1 MAQIAKKSNH
11 LNSQIK
17 RLYLEWLLYGV
28 LAAICLALLELTQ
41 MFSFLGI
48 QLIFLKILDSINHY
62 RILRVGL
69 DGEKEVFELI
79 NRLPK
84 SYKILT
90 DVKIVSGNKSSQI
103 DFVII
108 GRNGLFIME
117 AKNMRGI
124 IRGRE
129 TDKMLKKTKLGKSK
143 DRYVSEIYNPILQ
156 ILGHKKG
163 IDSFLASRGHSY
175 RAIPILYFS
184 GEGKFEVE
192 SEKVK
197 IIDQPVLVID
207 YIKRHEQDNIS
218 DFVQNK
224 IIADLKAIGND

>member
-1 MAQIAKKSNH
+1 MAQIVKKSNH
-11 LNSQIK
+11 LSSQIK
-17 RLYLEWLLYGV
+17 SLYLEWFVYGV
-28 LAAICLALLELTQ
+28 LTVICVVLLEVTQ
-41 MFSFLGI
+41 MFSFLGL
-48 QLIFLKILDSINHY
+48 QLIFLKILGSMNNY
-62 RILRVGL
+62 RILKAGL
-69 DGEKEVFELI
+69 GGEQKVFELI

-84 SYKILT
+84 NYKILT

-108 GRNGLFIME
+108 GRNGIFIME

-124 IRGRE
+124 IRGKE
-129 TDKMLKKTKLGKSK
+129 TDKNLQKIKLGKSGDK
-143 DRYVSEIYNPILQ
+143 YVSEIYNPILQ

-163 IDSFLASRGHSY
+163 IDAFLASKGHSY

-184 GEGKFEVE
+184 GEGSLEVE

-207 YIKRHEQDNIS
+207 YIKRYQQDNIS
-218 DFVQNK
+218 DYVQNK
-224 IIADLKAIGND
+224 IVDDLLEKID